1 MDFFHKNPNLLTCRV
16 PTNYTKNVRLKKV
29 DKNGPFTNCAFVVLN
44 AVFRVAAYEEF
55 QGTARRFKKESQVW
69 LSAIAAMVRG
79 SRRMK
84 KRDLEKEANLVGIDD
99 CKKPNL
105 KLT

>member
-1 MDFFHKNPNLLTCRV
+1 MDI
-16 PTNYTKNVRLKKV
+16 
-29 DKNGPFTNCAFVVLN
+29 FTNCAFVVLSD
-44 AVFRVAAYEEF
+44 VFRVAAYEEF

-69 LSAIAAMVRG
+69 LSALVRG

-84 KRDLEKEANLVGIDD
+84 KWDLVVGMDD
-99 CKKPNL
+99 SKKPKL